1 MSPHGSNGSRV
12 RKFRVRG
19 AGFEVRG
26 SSTRYDP
33 RTLARRT
40 PHARTLERSNLRTS
54 ARRVLW
60 CLLLVSAF
68 VVPTPVWAGDEAPG
82 PTAATLAAWNAYI
95 ASTEARLEREAKTD
109 LDPATMARVRVE
121 LARGQVTVEEV
132 TTDEQARAGVPDGR
146 IHHWRGRVLVPGV
159 SLDQLLAVVRDP
171 ANHKQEDV
179 LHAKLLSRS
188 GDTDRVYFKLTRSA
202 LVTASYN
209 TEHQVSYR
217 TIGATRVVSRSE
229 STKVAELDNPGTPA
243 EREKA
248 PGEDRGYL
256 WKMNAYWRYDAVPE
270 GVLVTLES
278 VTLSRDV
285 PWAIAPIASP
295 IVNSVARESVART
308 LRSLKA
314 RF

>member
-1 MSPHGSNGSRV
+1 M
-12 RKFRVRG
+12 
-19 AGFEVRG
+19 
-26 SSTRYDP
+26 
-33 RTLARRT
+33 
-40 PHARTLERSNLRTS
+40 
-54 ARRVLW
+54 
-60 CLLLVSAF
+60 
-68 VVPTPVWAGDEAPG
+68 PTPVWAGDEAPG